1 MTNHGISIGISRLD
15 SEFILTLTLA
25 GTLNHQDFQ
34 CMPSMLRS
42 ALAEVASQTVKAFI
56 NTEHLQGLE
65 SQSSWFDF
73 SLTEHNTEFSQM
85 AVLTN
90 DSNLAVSQQVS
101 HWLNSSDIAYFTDHE
116 SALNW
121 LK

>member
-34 CMPSMLRS
+34 YMPSMLRS
-42 ALAEVASQTVKAFI
+42 ALTEVASQTVKAFI
-56 NTEHLQGLE
+56 NTERFQGLE

-73 SLTEHNTEFSQM
+73 SLTEQNTEFSQM

-90 DSNLAVSQQVS
+90 DSNLAISQQIS
-101 HWLNSSDIAYFTDHE
+101 HWFNSGDIAYFTDHE
-116 SALNW
+116 SALHW